1 MLGLMALALTLI
13 MIFSLVKNALMGK
26 QLSKDDHF
34 QGRIDVLFPITTSTE
49 FYLEAWLRALAT
61 YKMPS
66 DFLKFH
72 ILIDG
77 LHTSHP
83 EWEELKTKCPYIEIY
98 HFSMRPAH
106 AEPSTWMIDQI
117 RDKIQG
123 DVVIVGDPELVAS
136 EQALIS
142 IAKNVK
148 DHEKS
153 YYVLPQTSKDS
164 RIGELITCLN
174 PTMAFASFFGKSR
187 WRRYLTQPLVGIS
200 QGWMSMTLKTFNE
213 LDFKSIRISNWKEA
227 ITTQWDEKEK
237 RYYLAFGEKLLLRHY
252 PIDGSF
258 PLPYIEKKWLEMWI
272 RSNKKSFWF
281 FVSTLFIW
289 SFPVI
294 FFISR
299 PFWAMASFGLLL
311 LYRFFTKIVFQ
322 ESLTAVLLHPV
333 GCLAWI
339 VGLIKFGIHQ
349 FKGARN

>member
-1 MLGLMALALTLI
+1 MLGLLALGLSVI

-34 QGRIDVLFPITTSTE
+34 PGRIDVIFPITTSSE
-49 FYLEAWLRALAT
+49 FYLEGWLRALST
-61 YKMPS
+61 YKLS
-66 DFLKFH
+66 ADYLKFH

-77 LHTSHP
+77 LHSSHP
-83 EWEELKTKCPYIEIY
+83 EWEELKTKCPYIEIH
-98 HFSMRPAH
+98 HFSMRPTHVEA
-106 AEPSTWMIDQI
+106 STWMLEQI
-117 RDKIQG
+117 KNKIQA

-148 DHEKS
+148 DHDKS

-164 RIGELITCLN
+164 KLGELVSCLN
-174 PTMAFASFFGKSR
+174 PTMAFASFFGRSR
-187 WRRYLTQPLVGIS
+187 WRRAITHPLIGIS
-200 QGWMSMTLKTFNE
+200 QGWMSMPLKTFQE

-227 ITTQWDEKEK
+227 ISTQWEDKENK
-237 RYYLAFGEKLLLRHY
+237 YYLAFGEKLLLRHY
-252 PIDGSF
+252 PTDGSF
-258 PLPYIEKKWLEMWI
+258 PFQYIEKKWQEIWE
-272 RSNKKSFWF
+272 RNNRKSFWF
-281 FVSTLFIW
+281 FASILFIW

-294 FFISR
+294 FFITH

-333 GCLAWI
+333 GCLVWI
-339 VGLIKFGIHQ
+339 IGLAKFGIDK
-349 FKGARN
+349 FKGARR